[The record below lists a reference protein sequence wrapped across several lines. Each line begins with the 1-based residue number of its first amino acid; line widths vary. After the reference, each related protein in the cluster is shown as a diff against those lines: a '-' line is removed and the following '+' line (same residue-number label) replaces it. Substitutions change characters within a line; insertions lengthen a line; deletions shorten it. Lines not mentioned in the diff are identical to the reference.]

1 MGITLTESAASR
13 VRHFMEERG
22 GGIGLRLGVTRTGC
36 SGYAYVVDFADEL
49 GKTDQVFESN
59 GVKVVV
65 DADTLPLVD
74 GTEIDFGSDGFG
86 ESFKFHNPKVK
97 SECGCGESFGV

>member
-1 MGITLTESAASR
+1 MGITLTDSAASR
-13 VRHFMEERG
+13 VRHFLDQRG

-49 GKTDQVFESN
+49 GDGDQVFETN
-59 GVKVVV
+59 GIKVVV
-65 DADTLPLVD
+65 DAEALPLVD
-74 GTEIDFGSDGFG
+74 GTEIDFTSDGFG
-86 ESFKFHNPKVK
+86 ESFKFHNPHVK